1 MTEPDEVQRAYSPH
15 TLRIF
20 DALGLTDVFH
30 AWWFV
35 ALLLL
40 VSVSIVAA
48 SIERFPN
55 AWRFFSRPYKYPD
68 DSFRRFLPIQKEFSI
83 QDEETG
89 LVAAERAFHLAG
101 YKPERVVHESHF
113 SLFAERNRIS
123 EMAVYIVHASLLL
136 IFLGCIMDA
145 LWGWRGTLNLT
156 EGQTSNSVEMRDGTK
171 KVLPFAIRCDRA
183 GQENYADGTPKKW
196 WSNLAVVKDG
206 QDFDRKEIVVND
218 PLVYGGI
225 RFYQSSFGTTGK
237 VERLV
242 LTATATANSSSE
254 KQSLNLSEGKDFAI
268 NADTYVRLA
277 EFIQTMWCETE
288 KSTRAR
294 AASKTG
300 SSFGCDV
307 AQDWRAI
314 ELLAS
319 SD

>member
-1 MTEPDEVQRAYSPH
+1 MTLSTLGKKLWLTLSSIKTGVVLLIIVVILAAVGTIILQRPVTEPDEMQRAYSAH
-15 TLRIF
+15 ALRIF

-136 IFLGCIMDA
+136 IFLGGIMDA

-156 EGQTSNSVEMRDGTK
+156 EGETSNAVEMRDGT
-171 KVLPFAIRCDRA
+171 
-183 GQENYADGTPKKW
+183 
-196 WSNLAVVKDG
+196 
-206 QDFDRKEIVVND
+206 
-218 PLVYGGI
+218 
-225 RFYQSSFGTTGK
+225 
-237 VERLV
+237 
-242 LTATATANSSSE
+242 
-254 KQSLNLSEGKDFAI
+254 
-268 NADTYVRLA
+268 
-277 EFIQTMWCETE
+277 E
-288 KSTRAR
+288 KSTAICNPLRSR
-294 AASKTG
+294 RSGKLRGRNTQKMVVKFGGSKRR
-300 SSFGCDV
+300 SGC
-307 AQDWRAI
+307 
-314 ELLAS
+314 
-319 SD
+319 